1 MASWSAFDEFDGI
14 CDQYLPSRGEGD
26 TMASQI
32 VTAINKLIYKWFND
46 GDVYD
51 NSYFIQGWCND
62 ISSYANWLYE
72 YINLTELGEAM
83 LS

>member
-26 TMASQI
+26 TMAEQI
-32 VTAINKLIYKWFND
+32 VTAINKLIYRWFND

-51 NSYFIQGWCND
+51 NSYTIYRVGVIIF
-62 ISSYANWLYE
+62 L
-72 YINLTELGEAM
+72 LTLIGCMNM
-83 LS
+83 LN

>member
-32 VTAINKLIYKWFND
+32 VTAINKLIYKKLDRKIPPFRV
-46 GDVYD
+46 GYKLTRHTI
-51 NSYFIQGWCND
+51 YFIQNT
-62 ISSYANWLYE
+62 N
-72 YINLTELGEAM
+72 N
-83 LS
+83 

>member
-32 VTAINKLIYKWFND
+32 VTAICKL
-46 GDVYD
+46 V
-51 NSYFIQGWCND
+51 C
-62 ISSYANWLYE
+62 
-72 YINLTELGEAM
+72 ELPIT
-83 LS
+83 